1 MQTRSLT
8 REQPG
13 SRVTM
18 PKGSP
23 SNRLPV
29 SRSMLGVAPAGM
41 EPHGLPMED
50 AAAAGSGPEHGLGGA
65 RAGFS
70 AVNSSMWAD
79 MQT

>member
-1 MQTRSLT
+1 
-8 REQPG
+8 
-13 SRVTM
+13 
-18 PKGSP
+18 
-23 SNRLPV
+23 
-29 SRSMLGVAPAGM
+29 MLGVAPAGM